1 MPAIHKVALFAGCA
15 CVLALL
21 AFCGRAVELSIIG
34 HVAGQGLQ
42 MLNYTGDALNV
53 TLSQNATNWSII
65 AGGHA

>member
-1 MPAIHKVALFAGCA
+1 MPTIHKAALFAGCA

-21 AFCGRAVELSIIG
+21 AFSGRAVELSIIG